1 MKLLFLIEKLQASEV
16 FQQYKE
22 KNPSAFF
29 FGGFFCLELD
39 IKNNQ
44 YQLDYSDD
52 SGNIMTF
59 SVNSEIKA
67 KPAEQLSKIP
77 LRIKDELKIDIDA
90 LDAIAKKE
98 AENKGLKIN
107 KIMAILQNVREDR
120 FSEHPKVPN
129 KTQGLFDHEGK
140 VIWNLTCMQG
150 LKILKLKISAESGEI
165 FESSE
170 LNMMD
175 FVKKIKKN

>member
-1 MKLLFLIEKLQASEV
+1 
-16 FQQYKE
+16 
-22 KNPSAFF
+22 
-29 FGGFFCLELD
+29 
-39 IKNNQ
+39 
-44 YQLDYSDD
+44 
-52 SGNIMTF
+52 
-59 SVNSEIKA
+59 
-67 KPAEQLSKIP
+67 
-77 LRIKDELKIDIDA
+77 
-90 LDAIAKKE
+90 
-98 AENKGLKIN
+98 
-107 KIMAILQNVREDR
+107 MAILQNVREDR